1 MYPNS
6 GLRVIQALDGS
17 DSLMKEAI
25 MSYQDAKAV
34 AEIIAI
40 AVGGAWAIY
49 GFIVLQ
55 KRNKVTTEL
64 RKMELESQKTALET
78 CQIELQLRR
87 IAVVR
92 VDISA
97 ATFRQ
102 PDGSGYCILADVSLT
117 NTGSRETRIEWDRQT
132 PAFFVRHASFAPD
145 GVPSFHGVQIGM
157 CPCKVRNANETPTST
172 IIRAGATEHLAFA
185 AQVEKPGIYLL
196 SFRGPLD
203 PKEQAIS
210 KEAGATS
217 TTAWTAHHYIPVP
230 QAPSPLK
237 DA

>member
-1 MYPNS
+1 MTC
-6 GLRVIQALDGS
+6 
-17 DSLMKEAI
+17 
-25 MSYQDAKAV
+25 QDAKAI

-40 AVGGAWAIY
+40 ALGGAWAIY
-49 GFIVLQ
+49 GFVVLRR
-55 KRNKVTTEL
+55 RNKAIAEL
-64 RKMELESQKTALET
+64 RKIEMESQRIALET
-78 CQIELQLRR
+78 RQIEFQLRR

-97 ATFRQ
+97 ASFHR

-117 NTGSRETRIEWDRQT
+117 NIGTRETRIEWDRQT
-132 PAFFVRHASFAPD
+132 PAFFVRHASFAPN

-157 CPCKVRNANETPTST
+157 CPCKARDANETPSST
-172 IIRAGATEHLAFA
+172 IIRAGATEHIAFA

-217 TTAWTAHHYIPVP
+217 TTAWTAHHYILVP
-230 QAPSPLK
+230 QGPSTLK
-237 DA
+237 DQ